1 MKKSAALQN
10 GLLVIAA
17 LALVGVL
24 AFLYDKTQAGDM
36 RGQSEAL
43 SRLRELKEID
53 ARWDADVLRSATER
67 DAASGP
73 LLDRRAALD
82 STLRRLTAT
91 ARDASSKAL
100 SASLLQISLVMRQKA
115 QLVEDFKTENAAAR
129 KGLDGSA
136 QFTRE
141 LGELLPV
148 TPPPAAS
155 KPQGNPTPQ
164 GNHLDAALGRIATGA
179 PLYFWLPREAQQ
191 RDLEAALLDVQQ
203 GIAALAA
210 TPLSALPPASTE
222 ALQGKSAQLR
232 DALASLLAR
241 KAAEQRLITQIAVLP
256 TGARIGALTQS
267 LEREL
272 ETGLQEKDVYR
283 AYLIGYAAALLI
295 LLGWLVFKLRA
306 ANVSLEARVQQRT
319 AELSDALQHLK
330 ESEAQ
335 LIQSEKMSS
344 LGQMVAGVAHEINTP
359 LAYVKNSLGTVAD
372 KLPQL
377 AGALSGTEQLLAL
390 LQSGDANP
398 DQLSKQFAL
407 VSQQLAALK
416 QQGVV
421 DELGTL
427 VRDGLY
433 GTAQMAEIVGNL
445 KDFSRLDRSKVTA
458 FNLNDGLGSTLLLAK
473 HLLKSVTVEK
483 NFGAIPNVV
492 CSPSQINQVFLNLI
506 TNAAQAQEGM
516 SAAKIVLNTRAAKFN
531 GKDGVTVEVIDNG
544 KGIPADVLPKIF
556 DPFFSTK
563 EIGKGTGLGLSISY
577 KIIEQHGGKIEV
589 ESAAGRGTR
598 FAVHLPL
605 KPPAESSQPS
615 AESSQPLA
623 DAPPLPT
630 ARAAAKSSNA

>member
-1 MKKSAALQN
+1 MRRAKHTGKAATPGKMKKSAALQN

-17 LALVGVL
+17 MALVGVL

-53 ARWDADVLRSATER
+53 ARWDADVQRSATER

-82 STLRRLTAT
+82 STLRRLTGT
-91 ARDASSKAL
+91 AREASSKAL
-100 SASLLQISLVMRQKA
+100 AASLLQISLVMRQKA
-115 QLVEDFKTENAAAR
+115 QLVEDFKNENAAAR
-129 KGLDGSA
+129 KGLDGSL
-136 QFTRE
+136 QVSRE
-141 LGELLPV
+141 LSELLAAV
-148 TPPPAAS
+148 PAPIAA
-155 KPQGNPTPQ
+155 KPQGNPM
-164 GNHLDAALGRIATGA
+164 DAALGRIATGA
-179 PLYFWLPREAQQ
+179 PLYFWLTREAQQ
-191 RDLEAALLDVQQ
+191 RDLEAALLEVQQ
-203 GIAALAA
+203 GVAALAA
-210 TPLSALPPASTE
+210 TPPSALPPASTE
-222 ALQGKSAQLR
+222 ALQGKTAQLR
-232 DALASLLAR
+232 DAVVSLLAR
-241 KAAEQRLITQIAVLP
+241 KAAEQKLTAHIATLP
-256 TGARIGALTQS
+256 AGARIGALTQS

-272 ETGLQEKDVYR
+272 EASLQEKDVYR
-283 AYLIGYAAALLI
+283 AYLIGYAGALLVV
-295 LLGWLVFKLRA
+295 LGWLVYKLRA
-306 ANVSLEARVQQRT
+306 ANVSLEQRVQQRT
-319 AELSDALQHLK
+319 VELSDALLHLK

-335 LIQSEKMSS
+335 LIQSEKMSA

-359 LAYVKNSLGTVAD
+359 LAYVKNSLGTVAG

-377 AGALSGTEQLLAL
+377 GGALTETSGLLAL
-390 LQSGDANP
+390 LQAGDANP

-407 VSQQLAALK
+407 VSQQLAILK

-421 DELGTL
+421 EELATL
-427 VRDGLY
+427 VKDGLY
-433 GTAQMAEIVGNL
+433 GTGQMAEIVGNL

-473 HLLKSVTVEK
+473 HLLKLVTVEK
-483 NFGAIPNVV
+483 NFGAIPDVV

-516 SAAKIVLNTRAAKFN
+516 SAAKIVLNTRAAQFN
-531 GKDGVTVEVIDNG
+531 GKEGVTVEVIDNG

-577 KIIEQHGGKIEV
+577 KIIEQHGGKMEV
-589 ESAAGRGTR
+589 ESAPGKGTR

-605 KPPAESSQPS
+605 KPPAETSQPP
-615 AESSQPLA
+615 AETSQPA
-623 DAPPLPT
+623 ATPST
-630 ARAAAKSSNA
+630 A